1 MEMRGHDPDRAGL
14 EVQVLNVLVFVHAHT
29 VLLLYLYCDLYC
41 DLYFYLYKLTQIG
54 TRPVVQVALVLV
66 LIQVLQL
73 TQIGPVV
80 HAANVLVLVLYFNC
94 NLYCNRYCMV
104 HVSNVTCTC
113 AVPVLH
119 VVLHLYFY
127 LLTQIG
133 LR

>member
-1 MEMRGHDPDRAGL
+1 MEMRDHDPDRAGL

-29 VLLLYLYCDLYC
+29 VILLYLYCDLYC

-94 NLYCNRYCMV
+94 NLYCNRIVWYM
-104 HVSNVTCTC
+104 
-113 AVPVLH
+113 
-119 VVLHLYFY
+119 F
-127 LLTQIG
+127 QM
-133 LR
+133 